1 MTAAFSLHESERA
14 RLEELE
20 DEYETVGELLDKLD
34 IRIMSYDGG
43 SDDPDERREW
53 ELLDERI
60 DKLTAERNRLG
71 RAIDEQAKI
80 VAALDA
86 QWGAP

>member
-1 MTAAFSLHESERA
+1 MTAVFRLHDAERA
-14 RLEELE
+14 RLEQLE
-20 DEYETVGELLDKLD
+20 DEYETVAELLDKLN
-34 IRIMSYDGG
+34 IRIMSYDGA
-43 SDDPDERREW
+43 SDDLDERREW

-71 RAIDEQAKI
+71 RAIDEQAKV

-86 QWGAP
+86 QWGSP